1 MRLCRDI
8 GCTIGE
14 LRHRMTEEELL
25 LWNVLYAI
33 EHEEAQVAAKKPK

>member
-1 MRLCRDI
+1 MRICRDI

-33 EHEEAQVAAKKPK
+33 EHEEAQEAAKKRK